1 MARIK
6 PTNMISFLLSCM
18 NGQTTG
24 NNQEIEPTELKKK
37 IDNHE
42 NIFILD
48 VRTPQEYE
56 AWKLSYENHQNPKLI
71 PVDRLFMND
80 PNLLKEIPKDQEIV
94 TLCAHGNRSMMAAR
108 LLNQLGYNVK
118 SVRGGMAGWNKVYD
132 VAEVPVPIEAP
143 FRIWQ
148 IRRISKGCM
157 GYIVSSK
164 EDKTAAAIDPS
175 REIYEAFLSV
185 ASENDL
191 KIIKVIDTHQ
201 HADHVSGVA
210 KLTSA
215 IARQGNAEAFA
226 CFSSL
231 EEYNSEN
238 TEIRIHYLKD
248 GDNIEISPRIS
259 LGVIHTP
266 GHTNGSMSFLLSS
279 TNDTDANKHTEEKS
293 PVSYLFTGDT
303 LFVDSVGRPDLREEA
318 KKYAEL
324 LYQTYHQKIVNLPE
338 NTLVLPAHFNATSI
352 ALKHAEPISETIGSL
367 KKKIKLLSMNE
378 DEFVHQVTDTLPSRP
393 MNYKTIIEINKRIL
407 PFDDMQMPDLEAG
420 PNSCA
425 VSLEPK

>member
-1 MARIK
+1 MD
-6 PTNMISFLLSCM
+6 
-18 NGQTTG
+18 GQTTG
-24 NNQEIEPTELKKK
+24 NNQEIEPKELKKK

-132 VAEVPVPIEAP
+132 VAEVPVASEAP

-164 EDKTAAAIDPS
+164 EDNTAAAIDPS

-185 ASENDL
+185 ARENGL
-191 KIIKVIDTHQ
+191 KII
-201 HADHVSGVA
+201 
-210 KLTSA
+210 
-215 IARQGNAEAFA
+215 
-226 CFSSL
+226 
-231 EEYNSEN
+231 
-238 TEIRIHYLKD
+238 
-248 GDNIEISPRIS
+248 
-259 LGVIHTP
+259 
-266 GHTNGSMSFLLSS
+266 
-279 TNDTDANKHTEEKS
+279 
-293 PVSYLFTGDT
+293 
-303 LFVDSVGRPDLREEA
+303 
-318 KKYAEL
+318 
-324 LYQTYHQKIVNLPE
+324 
-338 NTLVLPAHFNATSI
+338 
-352 ALKHAEPISETIGSL
+352 
-367 KKKIKLLSMNE
+367 
-378 DEFVHQVTDTLPSRP
+378 
-393 MNYKTIIEINKRIL
+393 
-407 PFDDMQMPDLEAG
+407 
-420 PNSCA
+420 
-425 VSLEPK
+425 

>member
-1 MARIK
+1 
-6 PTNMISFLLSCM
+6 M

-248 GDNIEISPRIS
+248 GDNIEISRRIS

-293 PVSYLFTGDT
+293 QVSYLFTGDT

>member
-1 MARIK
+1 
-6 PTNMISFLLSCM
+6 M

-132 VAEVPVPIEAP
+132 VAEVRVPIEAP

-293 PVSYLFTGDT
+293 QVSYLFTGDT

>member
-1 MARIK
+1 
-6 PTNMISFLLSCM
+6 MISFLLSCM

-80 PNLLKEIPKDQEIV
+80 PNLLKEIPKDQEVV

-132 VAEVPVPIEAP
+132 VAEVPIPIESP

-164 EDKTAAAIDPS
+164 EDKSAAAIDPS

-210 KLTSA
+210 KLTSM
-215 IARQGNAEAFA
+215 IAKEGNVEALA

-231 EEYNSEN
+231 EEYNGEN
-238 TEIRIHYLKD
+238 TKIRIHYIKN
-248 GDNIEISPRIS
+248 GENVEISPRIS
-259 LGVIHTP
+259 LEAIHTP
-266 GHTNGSMSFLLSS
+266 GHTNGSMSFLLKS
-279 TNDTDANKHTEEKS
+279 TNDTDANEGTEEKS
-293 PVSYLFTGDT
+293 QVSYLFTGDT

-324 LYQTYHQKIVNLPE
+324 LYQTYHQKIVTLPE
-338 NTLVLPAHFNATSI
+338 NTLVLPAHFNATSN

-367 KKKIKLLSMNE
+367 KKKIKLLSMNK
-378 DEFVHQVTDTLPSRP
+378 DEFVHNVTDTLPSRP

-407 PFDDMQMPDLEAG
+407 PFDDTQMPDLEAG

-425 VSLEPK
+425 VSVEPK

>member
-1 MARIK
+1 
-6 PTNMISFLLSCM
+6 M

-108 LLNQLGYNVK
+108 FLNQLGYNVK
-118 SVRGGMAGWNKVYD
+118 SVREGMAGWNKVYD
-132 VAEVPVPIEAP
+132 VAELPIPIESP

-164 EDKTAAAIDPS
+164 EDKTAAVIDPS
-175 REIYEAFLSV
+175 REIYEAFLTV

-210 KLTSA
+210 KLTSI
-215 IARQGNAEAFA
+215 IAKDGNVEPLA

-231 EEYNSEN
+231 EEYNGEN
-238 TEIRIHYLKD
+238 TEIRIHYIKN
-248 GDNIEISPRIS
+248 GENVEISPRIS
-259 LGVIHTP
+259 LEAIHTP
-266 GHTNGSMSFLLSS
+266 GHTNGSMSFLLKF
-279 TNDTDANKHTEEKS
+279 TYDTDANKGTEEKS
-293 PVSYLFTGDT
+293 QVSYLFTGDT

-338 NTLVLPAHFNATSI
+338 NTLVLPAHFNATLT

-367 KKKIKLLSMNE
+367 KEKIKLLSMNE
-378 DEFVHQVTDTLPSRP
+378 DEFVHHVTDTLPSRP

-425 VSLEPK
+425 VSVEPT

>member
-1 MARIK
+1 
-6 PTNMISFLLSCM
+6 M
-18 NGQTTG
+18 NGQRTG

-132 VAEVPVPIEAP
+132 VAEVRVPIEAP

-293 PVSYLFTGDT
+293 PVSCLFTGDT

-378 DEFVHQVTDTLPSRP
+378 DDFVHQVTDTLPSRP

>member
-1 MARIK
+1 
-6 PTNMISFLLSCM
+6 MISFLLSCM
-18 NGQTTG
+18 NGQATG

-118 SVRGGMAGWNKVYD
+118 SVKGGMAGWNKVYD
-132 VAEVPVPIEAP
+132 VAEVPVPIEAS

-148 IRRISKGCM
+148 IRRISKGCI

-164 EDKTAAAIDPS
+164 EDKTAVVIDPS

-185 ASENDL
+185 ANENGL
-191 KIIKVIDTHQ
+191 NIIKVIDTHQ

-215 IARQGNAEAFA
+215 VARQGNVEALA

-238 TEIRIHYLKD
+238 TEIKIHYIKN
-248 GDNIEISPRIS
+248 GDNVDISPRIS
-259 LGVIHTP
+259 LEVIHTP
-266 GHTNGSMSFLLSS
+266 GHTNGSMSFLIKSP
-279 TNDTDANKHTEEKS
+279 NTDANKGTEEKS
-293 PVSYLFTGDT
+293 QVSYLFTGDT

-318 KKYAEL
+318 EKYAEL
-324 LYQTYHQKIVNLPE
+324 LYQTYHQKIVTLPE

-352 ALKHAEPISETIGSL
+352 ALKHAQPISETIGSL
-367 KKKIKLLSMNE
+367 KKKIKLLSMNK
-378 DEFVHQVTDTLPSRP
+378 DEFVHHVTDALPSRP